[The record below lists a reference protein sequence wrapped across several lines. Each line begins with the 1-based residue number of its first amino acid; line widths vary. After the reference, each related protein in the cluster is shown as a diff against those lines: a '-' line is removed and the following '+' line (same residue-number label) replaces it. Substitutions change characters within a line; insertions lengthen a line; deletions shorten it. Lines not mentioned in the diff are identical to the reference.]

1 MNENNTALTQLP
13 AVNFAP
19 AAAEILSFLRL
30 PEGWHYGRGVPAS
43 VDAVFSSLEFFR
55 MMKDLAF
62 GRFEAF
68 PEASGGVLLSSF
80 HGENIVEILFRADGK
95 FDVTVEQEDSFAEIV
110 SAESVDKATAL
121 GIIWKIAHSNPSRL
135 FGSSI
140 PGTIVER
147 SVDSKVLP
155 LEIMTTVFRS
165 WSHSVLQ
172 RQVVVFANTSLNSTQ
187 ISQVN
192 HQFTGVSLR
201 QNFHEPSRSFEPH
214 QQQGTSATLSPW
226 VVKTANISTG
236 SNASR

>member
-1 MNENNTALTQLP
+1 VVSLLP

-19 AAAEILSFLRL
+19 VAAEIISFLRL
-30 PEGWHYGRGVPAS
+30 PGGWHYGKGIPAN
-43 VDAVFSSLEFFR
+43 VDAVFSALQFFR

-68 PEASGGVLLSSF
+68 PEASGGILLSSF
-80 HGENIVEILFRADGK
+80 HGDNIVEILFRADGR
-95 FDVTVEQEDSFAEIV
+95 FDVTVERDDSFTEV
-110 SAESVDKATAL
+110 ESSENVDKATAL
-121 GIIWKIAHSNPSRL
+121 GFIWKIANSNPSRL
-135 FGSSI
+135 SGSSI
-140 PGTIVER
+140 QGTIVER

-155 LEIMTTVFRS
+155 LETMTTVFRS
-165 WSHSVLQ
+165 WSLSVPQ
-172 RQVVVFANTSLNSTQ
+172 RRVVVFANTSLNSTQ

-192 HQFTGVSLR
+192 HQFTGVSPR

-236 SNASR
+236 SNANR